1 MTVDK
6 NSGYTMEA
14 SSAISWEL
22 NMLNTPY
29 GQLDTQTI
37 SKTPSFNITNVYTVN
52 QDIFLNTV
60 YPLVTCQAVFI
71 AASLGYLTT
80 LVFI

>member
-6 NSGYTMEA
+6 NSGYTMKA

-29 GQLDTQTI
+29 GQLDT
-37 SKTPSFNITNVYTVN
+37 
-52 QDIFLNTV
+52 
-60 YPLVTCQAVFI
+60 
-71 AASLGYLTT
+71 
-80 LVFI
+80 